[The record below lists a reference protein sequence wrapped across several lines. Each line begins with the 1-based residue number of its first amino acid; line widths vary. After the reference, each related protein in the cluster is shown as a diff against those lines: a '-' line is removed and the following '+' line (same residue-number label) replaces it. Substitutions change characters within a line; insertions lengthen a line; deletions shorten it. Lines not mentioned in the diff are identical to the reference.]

1 MRLAMLGG
9 SFNPPHIGHLVLAE
23 EVLVE
28 CGYDR
33 IVFVPAFMPP
43 HKHPAGDPGPQLR
56 TAMLRA
62 AIQHDARFMLETC
75 EMDRKGIS
83 YTIDTL
89 RWIRNRYSPDGKIG
103 LIIGDDLAGD
113 FLTTWRDPEAIL
125 EEADIIVAHRMA
137 TGRPELS
144 FEYRALDNLLL
155 PISSTLVRERIE
167 RGEAWRYL
175 VPPAVREIIEHHGL
189 YGIA

>member
-43 HKHPAGDPGPQLR
+43 HKLPARDPGPQLR
-56 TAMLRA
+56 TAMLWA
-62 AIQHDARFMLETC
+62 AIKHDARFMLETC

-89 RWIRNRYSPDGKIG
+89 CWLRNRYNPDGKIG

-125 EEADIIVAHRMA
+125 KEADIIVAHR
-137 TGRPELS
+137 TTTSRPELS
-144 FEYRALDNLLL
+144 FEYRPLNNLLL

-167 RGEAWRYL
+167 SGGAWRYL

-189 YGIA
+189 YRIA